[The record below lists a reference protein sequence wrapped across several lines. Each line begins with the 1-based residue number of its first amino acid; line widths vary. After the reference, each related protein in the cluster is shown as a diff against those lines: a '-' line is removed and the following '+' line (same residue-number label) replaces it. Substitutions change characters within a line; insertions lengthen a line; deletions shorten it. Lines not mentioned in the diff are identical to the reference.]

1 MKKEIVI
8 AVLIV
13 VIISLFLFVFLHN
26 IIGKASGLK
35 EADLIYSP
43 LAVGSGPI
51 GIARAEVK
59 NLREMSIFSLSFVKR
74 FLSFPEFFN
83 VNAVIKVTCDN
94 KEVYSYTDSFRMTEY
109 GGLDRT
115 VTLSDLPPN
124 SYCKA
129 EIDLQCSPIG
139 NVYCSEGVENTV
151 YFKT

>member
-1 MKKEIVI
+1 MKKEII
-8 AVLIV
+8 AVFLGLIL
-13 VIISLFLFVFLHN
+13 SLFLFIFFYNAL
-26 IIGKASGLK
+26 GKASGLK
-35 EADLIYSP
+35 EADLEYSP
-43 LAVGSGPI
+43 LALGHGPI

-59 NLREMSIFSLSFVKR
+59 NLREMSIFSLSFIKR